1 MEFARFPQPT
11 PMVAER
17 PASAEPVATPAKEPS
32 PTVDEARAA
41 ADAAESAWR
50 QTVQIARLSADPNTA
65 AAALMLAS
73 QAASKS
79 AQAQTVYAE
88 ARARVTSTKP
98 I

>member
-1 MEFARFPQPT
+1 MELSRFPQPT

-17 PASAEPVATPAKEPS
+17 PASVEPPVRPAKEPS

-41 ADAAESAWR
+41 AEAAESAWR
-50 QTVQIARLSADPNTA
+50 QTVQLARLSADPNTA

-73 QAASKS
+73 QAASK
-79 AQAQTVYAE
+79 AE
-88 ARARVTSTKP
+88 ARARVTSAKP